1 MNKAISG
8 FSKLSKEEKI
18 KWIANEYFS
27 TPTDAVALLKNYWNS
42 DEKLQQLHDEF
53 IENTITN
60 FYIPL
65 ELPLI
70 FINGKY
76 STIPWP
82 LKKAQWLQLPQK
94 QLNFGLRAAALRLP
108 SITEKIGQVHFMYRE
123 MFPN

>member
-1 MNKAISG
+1 
-8 FSKLSKEEKI
+8 
-18 KWIANEYFS
+18 
-27 TPTDAVALLKNYWNS
+27 VRCLLKNYWNS

-70 FINGKY
+70 FSNGKY

-108 SITEKIGQVHFMYRE
+108 SNTKNRAGSFYVQGRCFQIKLVFCSTKINFSQKLNRLPQICKKRGGGI
-123 MFPN
+123 